1 MKHDFADD
9 LRGPDPQAFPF
20 FTATRKR
27 SRRDDP
33 TDRLHRAVMIA
44 LAAAIALLTAFIFTC
59 FAWAAA

>member
-9 LRGPDPQAFPF
+9 LRGPDPRAFPF

-27 SRRDDP
+27 PRRNDP

-44 LAAAIALLTAFIFTC
+44 LAAAIALLAAFIFTC